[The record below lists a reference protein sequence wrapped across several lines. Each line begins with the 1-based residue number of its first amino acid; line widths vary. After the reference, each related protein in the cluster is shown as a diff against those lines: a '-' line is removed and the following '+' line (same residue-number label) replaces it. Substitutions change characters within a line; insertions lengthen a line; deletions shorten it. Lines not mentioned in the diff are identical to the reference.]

1 MAERRAA
8 RGPYI
13 GPACPRC
20 GMALDASILETG
32 EQKCPSCSGTFWGT
46 PFAPPEPRAEAVAS
60 ILEAGPE
67 GGVACARH
75 AGNVAVASCSRCG
88 VFMCSL
94 CKIDIDGLELC
105 PSCFDRL
112 ASEGALASTQTR
124 IRDYRG
130 MAFTLGVVGCLVY
143 IFGLVTGPLTFYLV
157 WRGFRQR
164 RELGDRGGVLSLL
177 VSIVLG
183 ILQIVIA
190 GFLIV
195 ALVSGIADA

>member
-1 MAERRAA
+1 MAERRTA

-20 GMALDASILETG
+20 AMPLDASILDAG
-32 EQKCPSCSGTFWGT
+32 EQRCPSCARPFWAT

-75 AGNVAVASCSRCG
+75 AGNVAVANCSRCG

-94 CKIDIDGLELC
+94 CRIAIDGMELC
-105 PSCFDRL
+105 PACFDRL
-112 ASEGALASTQTR
+112 SSEGVISPGQTR

-130 MAFTLGVVGCLVY
+130 MAITLGIFGCLVY
-143 IFGLVTGPLTFYLV
+143 VFGLITGPLTFYFV

-164 RELGDRGGVLSLL
+164 RELGDRGGVLSL
-177 VSIVLG
+177 IVAALLG
-183 ILQIVIA
+183 VLQIAVTVAIIIA
-190 GFLIV
+190 IV
-195 ALVSGIADA
+195 SEVGK